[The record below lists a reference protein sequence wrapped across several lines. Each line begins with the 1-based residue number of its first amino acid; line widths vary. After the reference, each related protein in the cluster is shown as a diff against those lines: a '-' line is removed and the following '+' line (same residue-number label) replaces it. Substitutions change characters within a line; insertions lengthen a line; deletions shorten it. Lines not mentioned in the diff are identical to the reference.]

1 MPQLDGEE
9 YVSFDEADKPG
20 TAAAAVDA
28 DDPDESD
35 ADDDLEDAAEDE
47 IDYVLAAYREDG
59 QLHVQ
64 ALDDELA
71 NDLDGLIDQLRRLPG
86 DAGALGFVSLVD
98 EVFVILRVRGQHV
111 QAILSDSAAAGDF
124 PIAHDVLDFLGEDVD
139 LDQFDDE
146 DGEPVGDLEM
156 LADLGLSEFDL
167 SRIVDDLD
175 LGSDQMLGA
184 IADRININPDFSRAT
199 QAAFRD

>member
-1 MPQLDGEE
+1 MAGFDDEE
-9 YVSFDEADKPG
+9 YVSFEEADKPG
-20 TAAAAVDA
+20 VATADA
-28 DDPDESD
+28 DDPDDSD
-35 ADDDLEDAAEDE
+35 PDDDLEDAAEDE

-111 QAILSDSAAAGDF
+111 QAILSDSGAAADF

-139 LDQFDDE
+139 LDQLDDE

-184 IADRININPDFSRAT
+184 IADQININPDFSRVT
-199 QAAFRD
+199 EAAFRD

>member
-1 MPQLDGEE
+1 MAGFDDEE
-9 YVSFDEADKPG
+9 YVSFEEADAPRPA
-20 TAAAAVDA
+20 TADADA
-28 DDPDESD
+28 DDPDDSD
-35 ADDDLEDAAEDE
+35 PDDDLEDAAEDE

-124 PIAHDVLDFLGEDVD
+124 PIARDVLDFLGEDID
-139 LDQFDDE
+139 LDELDDE

-156 LADLGLSEFDL
+156 LADLGLSEFDF

-184 IADRININPDFSRAT
+184 IADLININPDFSRAT
-199 QAAFRD
+199 EAAFRD